1 MATKK
6 KGTPSSFGVL
16 AKLALVACGGGGI
29 LAADQF
35 GIVDALLG
43 GGAPQEVVAV
53 AEAVMDIPMA
63 RTVLDTMRNGT
74 YDGLS
79 FALHGLVDVT
89 LYPFKIAKEGF

>member
-6 KGTPSSFGVL
+6 KGTSSSFGVL

-35 GIVDALLG
+35 GIVDTLLG
-43 GGAPQEVVAV
+43 GDAPQEVAAV
-53 AEAVMDIPMA
+53 AEVVMEIPMA
-63 RTVLDTMRNGT
+63 KAALDTMRSGA